1 MSYNPRALER
11 KVDFVGRNSPLRRAG
26 FTHASR
32 EESLIDMISLPGK
45 FLQLLPGDT
54 DVVLFDEHA
63 RLFEAHRFLFLN

>member
-1 MSYNPRALER
+1 VSYNPGALER

-45 FLQLLPGDT
+45 FLQLLSGDT
-54 DVVLFDEHA
+54 DVVLFEEHVA
-63 RLFEAHRFLFLN
+63 FLKLAGFFF